1 MTINAGASDQAE
13 AAGGALMPA
22 KARRAF
28 AVYGAVAV
36 LAVMLFV
43 LLHHFGNRTGA
54 TAAMPRLTEESKRYE
69 PPSDTLDRQHDRQAY
84 CDFSLAVLAADQGP
98 RDDVSGSDFWS
109 PPRSWSA
116 RRPRWL
122 RGDVLG
128 SAFWPPAAQPTA
140 DSCATLTH
148 ALGGTDVPDVEP
160 AAWNSR
166 LHALSWGGGKALYA
180 IALPHLSVFEL
191 HWQLDGA
198 LYAAWGAFA
207 IGLLLLGYRALLV
220 GCPVVVFGMAFSGI
234 GAYPNLASGPSQ
246 LWAIVGA
253 ASVGLLLGHGARPS
267 VARVWCFFVGMVSC
281 YLWWFDS
288 VPLMAAAL
296 IGVVAWLAYER
307 FDSRRRARLAA
318 ACVGLFGTGFAAA
331 FCLGLLTKAWFFAG
345 ALATA
350 LAGAEPTAA
359 AETSAAGLERYLGV
373 FVEMTSIGVSTTAL
387 LLGSAALAIGVPTLV
402 AIAQAWRRA
411 PTALADVGWFALMLV
426 IAGVALLAPSHPPLH
441 GARMLFLPLALCW
454 CALLA
459 TLTRLPRP
467 LVHAAGFVAVA
478 GVLLFAFR
486 FAQDRMSERAL
497 RALNTE
503 DLVASGRYDI
513 YVKDRRLYLV
523 AANCEG
529 DGVERKIALRV
540 NRAPPFSYVL
550 EELDYY
556 YFNQRLPTL
565 GPGCAAA
572 IDLPRYELGRI
583 ALTWACCE
591 PEPAYVEFDFRSR
604 GQRVWERAELLA
616 AVELA
621 RPLNTG
627 AQTPFRMLVHA
638 GDLRSSTGKL
648 ADRTLIYARENC
660 GVADLRPRFFL
671 HAIRPAADAEGE
683 PLTQG
688 QSEFVNTDFWF
699 LNRGFLRAGACYA
712 AVPLPTNTAVIRT
725 GQFARSGELWSYEA
739 NIAS

>member
-1 MTINAGASDQAE
+1 MTTNADASGAGSGQTA
-13 AAGGALMPA
+13 AAGGAPTA
-22 KARRAF
+22 TKARRAF
-28 AVYGAVAV
+28 AVYGTVLV
-36 LAVMLFV
+36 LAAALFV
-43 LLHHFGNRTGA
+43 LLHHFGNRTDAA
-54 TAAMPRLTEESKRYE
+54 TAMPRLVAESKRYAS
-69 PPSDTLDRQHDRQAY
+69 PADTLDRQHDRHAY
-84 CDFSLAVLAADQGP
+84 CDFSLAVLAAAQEP
-98 RDDVSGSDFWS
+98 RD
-109 PPRSWSA
+109 
-116 RRPRWL
+116 
-122 RGDVLG
+122 DVLG
-128 SAFWPPAAQPTA
+128 SALWPPAAQPTA
-140 DSCATLTH
+140 DSCATLMR
-148 ALGGTDVPDVEP
+148 ALGDAPNVEP
-160 AAWNSR
+160 AAWNAR
-166 LHALSWGGGKALYA
+166 LRALSWGGGKALYA
-180 IALPHLSVFEL
+180 IALPHLSVFQL

-267 VARVWCFFVGMVSC
+267 VARVWCFFAGMVSC

-296 IGVVAWLAYER
+296 IGAVAWLAYER
-307 FDSRRRARLAA
+307 FDARRRTRLAA
-318 ACVGLFGTGFAAA
+318 ACVGLFGAGFAAT
-331 FCLGLLTKAWFFAG
+331 FCLGLLTKAWVSAG
-345 ALATA
+345 ALAAA
-350 LAGAEPTAA
+350 LAGAESTA
-359 AETSAAGLERYLGV
+359 AETSTTPTTSTAGLGRYLGV
-373 FVEMTSIGVSTTAL
+373 FVEMTPLGVSGADL
-387 LLGSAALAIGVPTLV
+387 LLGSAALAIGIPTLV

-426 IAGVALLAPSHPPLH
+426 IAGVALLAPSHPPLPPLH

-467 LVHAAGFVAVA
+467 LVHAVGFVAVA

-513 YVKDRRLYLV
+513 YVKDRRLHLV

-540 NRAPPFSYVL
+540 NRAPPVDYVL

-572 IDLPRYELGRI
+572 IDLPRYDLGRI
-583 ALTWACCE
+583 SFTWACCE

-604 GQRVWERAELLA
+604 ERRERERVELLA
-616 AVELA
+616 AVERA

-627 AQTPFRMLVHA
+627 ARTPFRMLVHA
-638 GDLRSSTGKL
+638 GDLRSGPGKPTG
-648 ADRTLIYARENC
+648 RTLIYARENC

-671 HAIRPAADAEGE
+671 HAIPPAADE
-683 PLTQG
+683 PSAQG
-688 QSEFVNTDFWF
+688 RPEFANVDFWF
-699 LNRGFLRAGACYA
+699 LNRGFLRAGTCYA

-725 GQFARSGELWSYEA
+725 GQFVRSGELWSYEA